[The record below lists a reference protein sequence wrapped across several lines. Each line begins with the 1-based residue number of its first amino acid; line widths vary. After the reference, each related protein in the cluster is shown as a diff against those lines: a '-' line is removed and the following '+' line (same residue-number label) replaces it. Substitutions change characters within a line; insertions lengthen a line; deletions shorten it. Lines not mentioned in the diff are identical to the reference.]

1 MREGFPPNPREFLS
15 TMRSSPPPAFVA
27 EMMFFGFVPAVYGI
41 NFIVIKGALPAF
53 ASPLVF
59 NALRWILAAC
69 MSLTVVALR
78 RDSLRIAPQ
87 DWGSVA
93 LIAVIG
99 NVLQQVTFINGIRLT
114 TAGHSALIMG
124 LSPIM
129 VALGAAGLGLE
140 PVTRRMWTGIL
151 LSIGGLA
158 LLVRPGAANLP
169 PTAFWGD
176 LLTLASAACWA
187 VYILASR
194 PLTVRYPPAA
204 VAGLAVA
211 LATIILVL
219 IAVPDVRLQS
229 WGTLRWPVWS
239 AVAYSGILTIA
250 LGYVIWSVAI
260 RRIGASRTA
269 ILANLNPVVALIA
282 AWMLLGE
289 RLDLAQA
296 LGALLVIVGVGMTRR

>member
-1 MREGFPPNPREFLS
+1 
-15 TMRSSPPPAFVA
+15 
-27 EMMFFGFVPAVYGI
+27 MMFFGFVSAVYGV
-41 NFIVIKGALPAF
+41 NFIVIKSALPAF

-59 NALRWILAAC
+59 NALRWTLAAC
-69 MSLTVVALR
+69 VSMGVVALR
-78 RDSLRIAPQ
+78 RDSLCIAPR
-87 DWGSVA
+87 DWGYVA
-93 LIAVIG
+93 LNPGIG
-99 NVLQQVTFINGIRLT
+99 NGLQQVTFINGIRLT

-124 LSPIM
+124 LSPVM

-158 LLVRPGAANLP
+158 LLVRPGASNAP

-187 VYILASR
+187 IYILVSR

-204 VAGLAVA
+204 IAALGVA
-211 LATIILVL
+211 LATIVLTL
-219 IAVPDVRLQS
+219 IAVPDMHRQS
-229 WGTLRWPVWS
+229 WGTLRWPAWA
-239 AVAYSGILTIA
+239 AVAYSGTLTIA

-269 ILANLNPVVALIA
+269 ILANLSPVVALTA
-282 AWMLLGE
+282 AWILLGE
-289 RLDLAQA
+289 RLDPMQGV
-296 LGALLVIVGVGMTRR
+296 GALLVIVGVGMTRR